1 MNLDLDVILVAAF
14 VLAALVTVVSA
25 RLLRAVIGL
34 ALTSALAA
42 LLLYRLHA
50 PIAAVF
56 ELSVCAGLIPAIFLV
71 AIGMTQR
78 LTTKDVA
85 VRRHEKTRLF
95 WALPLVLI
103 CTGILLTQVPPLL
116 TFAPPGPPQTIDVRQ
131 VLWNQRHMDLLGQV
145 AILLG
150 AAFAVVT
157 LVKEASH
164 EQ

>member
-1 MNLDLDVILVAAF
+1 MNLDIDVMLVAAF
-14 VLAALVTVVSA
+14 VVAALVTVVAA

-34 ALTSALAA
+34 ALTSALVA
-42 LLLYRLHA
+42 LLLFRLHA

-78 LTTKDVA
+78 LTAEDVA
-85 VRRHEKTRLF
+85 VRRHEKTQLF

-103 CTGILLTQVPPLL
+103 CAGILLTQVPPLL
-116 TFAPPGPPQTIDVRQ
+116 TFAPPSTVQTADVRH

-150 AAFAVVT
+150 AAFSVVA
-157 LVKEASH
+157 LVKEAAH